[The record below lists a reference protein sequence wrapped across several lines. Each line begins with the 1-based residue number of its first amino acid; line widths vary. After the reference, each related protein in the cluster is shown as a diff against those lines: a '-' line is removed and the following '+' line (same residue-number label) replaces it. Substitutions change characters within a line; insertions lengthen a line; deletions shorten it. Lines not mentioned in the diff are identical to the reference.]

1 MIQGI
6 DKVAAILSEEIGSHL
21 NPLNAA
27 GAPLGALAALLTPTR
42 TAEEQSRE
50 GPSGVSNLLI
60 PGVGPYNKFKRLG
73 RSASNSPHGYTQ
85 TAAELATAALPLGV
99 GGAIAAQPGND
110 QRTAGG
116 VALAATPLL
125 GAIAALLTDRRT
137 LKEQA
142 AHDNSA
148 LGGLSNLIPG
158 AGMYNLLKRY
168 GSTKAY
174 DEAGI
179 AKEKQDV
186 ARQARTRQRETE

>member
-6 DKVAAILSEEIGSHL
+6 EKVAAVLSEAVGSEL
-21 NPLNAA
+21 NPLNAV
-27 GAPLGALAALLTPTR
+27 GAPIGALAALLTPTR

-50 GPSGVSNLLI
+50 GPSGLSNLLI

-85 TAAELATAALPLGV
+85 TAAELATAALPTGI
-99 GGAIAAQPGND
+99 GAAIASQPGGD
-110 QRTAGG
+110 SKTLSGT
-116 VALAATPLL
+116 ALAATPLL
-125 GAIAALLTDRRT
+125 GAIAALLTNRRT
-137 LKEQA
+137 LREQA
-142 AHDNSA
+142 EHDNSV

-174 DEAGI
+174 DEVGI
-179 AKEKQDV
+179 AREKQDI
-186 ARQARTRQRETE
+186 ARQARARQRDTE